1 MKINLPHNF
10 ISPTLSSLLST
21 LPHHTNIST
30 IYFSPPY
37 SRMMISNK
45 LCYFIRVVSFIGIF
59 RLRCI
64 LSFSPSSSN
73 GTRIRHHAQ
82 KASGYHSSSTILSAS
97 RIERDQ
103 STISRRGILQSIAIT
118 CTYFSLR
125 SPAIA
130 ANMPIDTGADLSKT
144 GSVDTLVPIVSIQQ
158 SILSCKSQLEG
169 YENLV
174 SPETCKSLLKSLV
187 KTIPRDETSFK
198 RIFDAYSTP
207 VSYKQK
213 FLDQNAFL
221 VYYTK
226 GYDGDNRPS
235 IEEDVNT
242 IQLKQYGSRNDAWMA
257 IDDLFVE
264 LEFGQKA
271 KDDDNTLSSRG
282 ELIALVDKV
291 SAALDAY
298 LSLAPVSDVK
308 EALTR
313 IQ

>member
-1 MKINLPHNF
+1 M
-10 ISPTLSSLLST
+10 PT
-21 LPHHTNIST
+21 N
-30 IYFSPPY
+30 
-37 SRMMISNK
+37 N
-45 LCYFIRVVSFIGIF
+45 
-59 RLRCI
+59 
-64 LSFSPSSSN
+64 
-73 GTRIRHHAQ
+73 
-82 KASGYHSSSTILSAS
+82 
-97 RIERDQ
+97 
-103 STISRRGILQSIAIT
+103 
-118 CTYFSLR
+118 
-125 SPAIA
+125 
-130 ANMPIDTGADLSKT
+130 GADFSNT
-144 GSVDTLVPIVSIQQ
+144 GSIDTLVPIVAIQQ
-158 SILSCKSQLEG
+158 SILSCKSQLDTSKEG

-174 SPETCKSLLKSLV
+174 SPETCKSLLESLV

-226 GYDGDNRPS
+226 GYDGDNRPN

-242 IQLKQYGSRNDAWMA
+242 KQLKQYGSRNDAWVA

-271 KDDDNTLSSRG
+271 KYDDNTLSSKG
-282 ELIALVDKV
+282 ELISLSDKV

>member
-1 MKINLPHNF
+1 
-10 ISPTLSSLLST
+10 
-21 LPHHTNIST
+21 
-30 IYFSPPY
+30 
-37 SRMMISNK
+37 
-45 LCYFIRVVSFIGIF
+45 
-59 RLRCI
+59 
-64 LSFSPSSSN
+64 
-73 GTRIRHHAQ
+73 
-82 KASGYHSSSTILSAS
+82 
-97 RIERDQ
+97 
-103 STISRRGILQSIAIT
+103 
-118 CTYFSLR
+118 
-125 SPAIA
+125 
-130 ANMPIDTGADLSKT
+130 MPIDTGADLSKT

>member
-1 MKINLPHNF
+1 MM
-10 ISPTLSSLLST
+10 ST
-21 LPHHTNIST
+21 
-30 IYFSPPY
+30 
-37 SRMMISNK
+37 K
-45 LCYFIRVVSFIGIF
+45 LCFNRVVSFIIIF
-59 RLRCI
+59 KLRCI
-64 LSFSPSSSN
+64 LAFSSSSPIDCY
-73 GTRIRHHAQ
+73 RIRDQAQTTSRHHSNTA
-82 KASGYHSSSTILSAS
+82 LSIS
-97 RIERDQ
+97 RIEDQ
-103 STISRRGILQSIAIT
+103 SICTSRRGILQSICT
-118 CTYFSLR
+118 CTYFSLCP
-125 SPAIA
+125 PAIA
-130 ANMPIDTGADLSKT
+130 SNMPTNNGADLSDT
-144 GSVDTLVPIVSIQQ
+144 GSVDTLVPIVAIQQ
-158 SILSCKSQLEG
+158 SILSCKSQLTKSNEG

-187 KTIPRDETSFK
+187 KTIPRDEISFK

-226 GYDGDNRPS
+226 GYDGDNRPN

-242 IQLKQYGSRNDAWMA
+242 KQLKQYGSRNDAWAA

-271 KDDDNTLSSRG
+271 KDDDNTLSSKG
-282 ELIALVDKV
+282 ELIALSDKV

-313 IQ
+313 I

>member
-1 MKINLPHNF
+1 
-10 ISPTLSSLLST
+10 
-21 LPHHTNIST
+21 
-30 IYFSPPY
+30 
-37 SRMMISNK
+37 MMISNK

-64 LSFSPSSSN
+64 LSFSSSSSN
-73 GTRIRHHAQ
+73 GTQIRDQAQ
-82 KASGYHSSSTILSAS
+82 ITGSNTIISAS
-97 RIERDQ
+97 RIEDQ
-103 STISRRGILQSIAIT
+103 STCASRRGILQSIAGT
-118 CTYFSLR
+118 TYFSLL
-125 SPAIA
+125 SPATA
-130 ANMPIDTGADLSKT
+130 SNMPKDTGANLSNT
-144 GSVDTLVPIVSIQQ
+144 GSVDTLVPIVAIQHT
-158 SILSCKSQLEG
+158 IISCKSQLDKSNEG

-174 SPETCKSLLKSLV
+174 SPETCKSLLESLV

-226 GYDGDNRPS
+226 GYDGDNRPN

-242 IQLKQYGSRNDAWMA
+242 LQTKQYGCRNDAWAA

-271 KDDDNTLSSRG
+271 KVDDNTLSSKG
-282 ELIALVDKV
+282 ELIVLLDKV